1 MANDQQLS
9 PDKVDALVE
18 DVSSDTPVEQTPDQ
32 VSDGPRSYALGT
44 DERIVPNEMHTL
56 EIINERFARYLRA
69 SLLAFMR
76 RSANIAVGTVQIQ
89 KYGDFM
95 RHLPVP
101 SNINLIQMKPLR
113 GTALFVFDPKLV
125 YLVVDNLFGS
135 DGRSQV
141 RTEGRDFTPTELR
154 IVKSLLNVM
163 LECYGKAWKPIYPI
177 AFDYVRSEMHAK
189 PANIVTANEIIINT
203 TLQIEF
209 GPVGGVLNICI
220 PYAMIEPIHELLS
233 NPLQDEVEVDKRWV
247 KNMAQQLTSADI
259 ELRAQF
265 QTIDSSIGQLMKL
278 QIGDV
283 LPIEIPE
290 TLIAKVN
297 GVPVMECSYGISN
310 ERYALQVQKIIG
322 RLDSDFSKGIEN
334 E

>member
-1 MANDQQLS
+1 MANDQQQ
-9 PDKVDALVE
+9 PQDKVDALLQ
-18 DVSSDTPVEQTPDQ
+18 DLSSDMPVKQTPAQ
-32 VSDGPRSYALGT
+32 ASDGPRSYALGI
-44 DERIVPNEMHTL
+44 DERIVRNEMHTL

-69 SLLAFMR
+69 SLLTFMQ
-76 RSANIAVGTVQIQ
+76 RSADIAVSTVQIQ

-101 SNINLIQMKPLR
+101 SNINLMQMKPLR

-141 RTEGRDFTPTELR
+141 RAEGRDFTPTELR
-154 IVKSLLNVM
+154 IVKRLLNVI
-163 LECYGKAWKPIYPI
+163 LECYGKAWQPIYPI

-189 PANIVTANEIIINT
+189 PANIVTTNEVVINT
-203 TLQIEF
+203 TLQIGF
-209 GPVGGVLNICI
+209 GPVGGALNICI
-220 PYAMIEPIHELLS
+220 PYSMIEPIRDLLN
-233 NPLQDEVEVDKRWV
+233 NPLQDEVEVDKRWM
-247 KNMAQQLTSADI
+247 KNMAQQVKSADI

-265 QTIDSSIGQLMKL
+265 QTIESSIGRLMKL

-290 TLIAKVN
+290 TLIAKIN
-297 GVPVMECSYGISN
+297 GVPVMECSYGTSN
-310 ERYALQVQKIIG
+310 DHYALQVQKIIG
-322 RLDSDFSKGIEN
+322 HLDSEFSKGIEN